1 MLTLFEEPKSSSSS
15 VSGCS
20 GDNLRQAREYLGFST
35 EEVAAQLEV
44 KPETLQN
51 MECGKQEV
59 NDDILRK
66 FANRYSWPESWLSEK
81 LRSYEFTD
89 SESVTPLPRS
99 LAKNDRLETREFFRV
114 LRAQTQ
120 CIDVSETIK
129 KLICNLKDD
138 ESIQLLHQ
146 ELNTYDESMEN
157 SNIDIIKALSQI
169 GVTLFLRPL
178 REVLGILLKNE
189 KNTGLL
195 LNSFRSANELRF
207 ASASALTAL
216 MMSLQS
222 DGSESS
228 RFLDIIVSERYLREI
243 NKESYKIVLNLLLPD
258 FLIAS
263 LQSRFEWSNEDLVN
277 PTNLYQASLRLGASY
292 QSTVMAYNR
301 LGCISR
307 SDCRKLMEIDVLD
320 IKADILTD
328 YRPKNLE
335 NIDVWRLSEREAGT
349 LVQASS
355 NDLFVIE
362 LKEYRSTGYRWDF
375 ESLKN
380 LGFIILNDEVTSEGS
395 RKIGAPC
402 YRTLIVDPS
411 NSSIGDYVIEES
423 CPWQRIPTQTRK
435 MTIKYRQT
443 PRPKDGLYLSGIWKY
458 QNELE

>member
-1 MLTLFEEPKSSSSS
+1 METLSEEPKSSNSSL
-15 VSGCS
+15 GLYS
-20 GDNLRQAREYLGFST
+20 GDNLRQAREYLGYST
-35 EEVAAQLEV
+35 EEVATQLELN
-44 KPETLQN
+44 PETLQD
-51 MECGKQEV
+51 MECGKQKV
-59 NDDILRK
+59 NDEILRK
-66 FANRYSWPESWLSEK
+66 FANQYNWPESWLSEK

-89 SESVTPLPRS
+89 SESVTPLPWL
-99 LAKNDRLETREFFRV
+99 LAKNDRIETREFFRV
-114 LRAQTQ
+114 LRAQTR
-120 CIDVSETIK
+120 CIDVSETIR
-129 KLICNLKDD
+129 KLIRNLKDD

-146 ELNTYDESMEN
+146 ELHTYDVSMEN
-157 SNIDIIKALSQI
+157 SRIDIIKALSQI
-169 GVTLFLRPL
+169 GVTLFFRPL

-189 KNTGLL
+189 QNTGLL
-195 LNSFRSANELRF
+195 LNSFQSANELRF

-222 DGSESS
+222 ECSESS
-228 RFLDIIVSERYLREI
+228 RFLDTIVSERYLREI

-263 LQSRFEWSNEDLVN
+263 LQSRFKWSNEDLVN

-301 LGCISR
+301 LGCISN

-320 IKADILTD
+320 IKTDILTD

-335 NIDVWRLSEREAGT
+335 NIDVWRLSEREEGT

-380 LGFIILNDEVTSEGS
+380 TGFVILNDEVRSAGS

-411 NSSIGDYVIEES
+411 NSSNGDYEIEES

-443 PRPKDGLYLSGIWKY
+443 PQPKDGLYLSGTRQY
-458 QNELE
+458 QNKVE